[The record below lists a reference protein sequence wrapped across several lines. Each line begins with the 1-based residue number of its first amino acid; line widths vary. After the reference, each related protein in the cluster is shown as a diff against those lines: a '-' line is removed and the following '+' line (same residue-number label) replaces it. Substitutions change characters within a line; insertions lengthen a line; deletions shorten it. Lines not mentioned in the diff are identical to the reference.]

1 MKAVL
6 TLIAIIFFF
15 SGQCQRTIVIID
27 TLGVDSL
34 KQVYYNNGKLFYQIP
49 YLNGKQNGWKE
60 QYHKNGAI
68 WTKEL
73 MINGK
78 TVDGYNIAY
87 LENGKIYQDG
97 YFKNGHEIG
106 KWYEYS
112 SDGKPYKIYI
122 YNRRGQWIKLKV
134 WNEEKQRWEKSGLY

>member
-1 MKAVL
+1 MKLSL
-6 TLIAIIFFF
+6 TIIAIIFFF
-15 SGQCQRTIVIID
+15 FGQCQKTVVLID

-34 KQVYYNNGKLFYQIP
+34 IQVYYNNGHLFYQIP
-49 YLNGKQNGWKE
+49 YLNGRQNGWRE
-60 QYHKNGAI
+60 QYHENGAI

-87 LENGKIYQDG
+87 SENGKIYQEG

-106 KWYEYS
+106 KWKEYK
-112 SDGKPYKIYI
+112 SDGKPFKIYI
-122 YNRRGQWIKLKV
+122 YNRKGDWIKLKV
-134 WNEEKQRWEKSGLY
+134 WNEEKQRWEKTGLY